1 MTLAYRLVFTSTAR
15 HTMRTIGLFCAI
27 TAGFILAASLP
38 AGAVG
43 RATLDEAALLA
54 TSTAEMRFA
63 ANPYDCYTDD
73 GYGRYRPCSAG
84 YKSKSKKKLK
94 PAK

>member
-1 MTLAYRLVFTSTAR
+1 
-15 HTMRTIGLFCAI
+15 MRTIGLFCAV
-27 TAGFILAASLP
+27 TAGFILAAPLP

-43 RATLDEAALLA
+43 RTTLDETALLT
-54 TSTAEMRFA
+54 TSTAAMQLA
-63 ANPYDCYTDD
+63 ACYTDD

-84 YKSKSKKKLK
+84 YKSKSKKKVK